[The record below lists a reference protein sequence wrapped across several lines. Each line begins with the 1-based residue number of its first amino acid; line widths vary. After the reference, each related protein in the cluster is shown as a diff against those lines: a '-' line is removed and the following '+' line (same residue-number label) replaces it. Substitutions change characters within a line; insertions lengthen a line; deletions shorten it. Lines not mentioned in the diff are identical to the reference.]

1 MTSGQR
7 TRRITPLPQI
17 AAGDCGVACLAMILQ
32 AHGSAIDIH
41 RLRGAFDASINGISL
56 KKIIQ
61 VASQYRLS
69 SRAVRAEPEG
79 LKGLRLPAML
89 HWNFN
94 HYVVLES
101 IGKQGAIIIDPASGR
116 RRIALKAL
124 AEHFTGIAVEF
135 RLMPD
140 YTRIRQ
146 LVRTSIADFWTS
158 MKGAGRAVTL
168 LVFLSLG
175 VQAALLIAPFL
186 FAVMIDQAVGL
197 ASEYLAWSIFGAI
210 VVASL
215 FAVVAD
221 LVRRF
226 ALLNLGSQFTAQVN
240 LNLVDHLLRLP
251 YQYFQNRRLSDL
263 LSRVDSTRNLRDALT
278 EGAVPVF
285 VDGLFSVV
293 TLILLVRLN
302 PVIAAITVGAFLV
315 FLLIKVLSYPEV
327 RARAGDL
334 IDREADQQAALMETL
349 RGVQVIK
356 TMNAE
361 RIRLSA
367 WHGASVKALTSARRL
382 QEALSL
388 VNAARSTVVGLDFAA
403 VAVVCAIFVIRHDM
417 TLGVLFAIV
426 AIRQQLQDRI
436 YPLLDR
442 LFEFRLLG
450 MRLQRLRDITEEAP
464 EIPDDIEKTGV
475 SAVSGGALELQDVR
489 YRYAPDLPW
498 VLDGVTLRIEPGEF
512 VAINGRS
519 GGGKST
525 LIRILIG
532 LLRPGEGR
540 VAVDGHTLSVANL
553 EAYRNDIAVV
563 MQDDQL
569 FTGTIFDNISGFD
582 PNADADDIAHAARLA
597 EVADDI
603 ESMPMGYFSFIG
615 DMGSTLSGGQYQ
627 RVLLARA
634 LYHKPRILFLDE
646 GTANLDPLREGRII
660 DMLKRLGITVVC
672 IAHRSKT
679 LEEADRVYE
688 MRGGCL
694 HLSRDTRVPMEQGV
708 TAAGMP

>member
-1 MTSGQR
+1 MNRQHGTS
-7 TRRITPLPQI
+7 RITPLLQV
-17 AAGDCGVACLAMILQ
+17 AAGDCGVACLGMILQ
-32 AHGSAIDIH
+32 AHGSPIDIQ
-41 RLRGAFDASINGISL
+41 RLRGSFDASINGISL

-79 LKGLRLPAML
+79 LRALRMPAML

-101 IGKQGAIIIDPASGR
+101 IGKDTVTIIDPAAGR
-116 RRIALKAL
+116 RRISLKDL

-135 RLMPD
+135 RPMPD
-140 YTRIRQ
+140 YVRIRH
-146 LVRTSIADFWTS
+146 LVRTSISDFWTTLT
-158 MKGAGRAVTL
+158 GAGRAATL
-168 LVFLSLG
+168 LVLLSLT
-175 VQAALLIAPFL
+175 VQAMLLIGPFL

-197 ASEYLAWSIFGAI
+197 DSPYLAWSIFGAI

-215 FAVVAD
+215 FGVVAD
-221 LVRRF
+221 LLRRF
-226 ALLNLGSQFTAQVN
+226 TLLNLGSQFTAQIN

-278 EGAVPVF
+278 EGAVPVL
-285 VDGLFSVV
+285 VDGLFSAI

-302 PVIAAITVGAFLV
+302 PVIAAITVTS
-315 FLLIKVLSYPEV
+315 FLLFLLVKVLSYPSV
-327 RARAGDL
+327 RAMAGDL
-334 IDREADQQAALMETL
+334 IDREADQQASLMETL
-349 RGVQVIK
+349 RGAQVIK

-361 RIRLSA
+361 RLRLSA
-367 WHGASVKALTSARRL
+367 WHGANVKALASTQKL
-382 QEALSL
+382 QEAVSL
-388 VNAARSTVVGLDFAA
+388 LNAARSALVGLDFAA
-403 VAVVCAIFVIRHDM
+403 VAVACAIFVIRHDM

-442 LFEFRLLG
+442 IFEFRLLG
-450 MRLQRLRDITEEAP
+450 MRLQRLRDITEEAR
-464 EIPDDIEKTGV
+464 EIPDDVEKAGV
-475 SAVSGGALELQDVR
+475 SAVVEGGLALHAIR

-498 VLDGVTLRIEPGEF
+498 VLDGVDLNVEPGEF

-525 LIRILIG
+525 FIRILVG
-532 LLRPGEGR
+532 LLRPTEGEVR
-540 VAVDGHTLSVANL
+540 IDGTPLSVNNL

-582 PNADADDIAHAARLA
+582 PDADADEIARVAALA
-597 EVADDI
+597 EVAEDI
-603 ESMPMGYFSFIG
+603 EAMPMGYFSFVG

-634 LYHKPRILFLDE
+634 LYHKPKILFLDE
-646 GTANLDPLREGRII
+646 GTANLDPLRESRIV
-660 DMLKRLGITVVC
+660 DMLKGLGITVVC
-672 IAHRSKT
+672 IAHRSRT
-679 LEEADRVYE
+679 LDEADRVYE
-688 MRGGCL
+688 MREGRL
-694 HLSRDTRVPMEQGV
+694 RLVRDRIDEASPQTVV
-708 TAAGMP
+708 AGHS